1 MGRDVIQKS
10 AQALSFNLDQVMRL
24 FEANAQLL
32 KEAHAYPT
40 SSFPGHVHEYMLS
53 QLLRKKLEPGAED
66 WIYEHTTKRQAE
78 QQANGV
84 SKHDHGLKD
93 DDLRELW
100 SWASETSRSIVV
112 PMVEDGGAMAD
123 NYTIAEREA
132 GVENVSTGL
141 RRDLDRDSEDDDE
154 DDDDDIDENGMED
167 IVPSEQSTDDDE
179 EGIDESL
186 PPMPLENVLRFMT
199 TGALPNTA
207 RSNR

>member
-1 MGRDVIQKS
+1 MK
-10 AQALSFNLDQVMRL
+10 L

-40 SSFPGHVHEYMLS
+40 SSFPGHAHEYMLS

-78 QQANGV
+78 QKANGV
-84 SKHDHGLKD
+84 GKHDHAMTD

-100 SWASETSRSIVV
+100 SWASETSRAIVF
-112 PMVEDGGAMAD
+112 PMVDDGGAMSD

-132 GVENVSTGL
+132 GVENVATGL
-141 RRDLDRDSEDDDE
+141 KGDLYRDCEDDEDDE
-154 DDDDDIDENGMED
+154 DDDMDENDMED
-167 IVPSEQSTDDDE
+167 IVPSGQSARSDE
-179 EGIDESL
+179 EEFDPSL

-199 TGALPNTA
+199 TGALPSA
-207 RSNR
+207 GQSNR